1 MMHGFAVPEATQH
14 HYKSLY
20 SFKAPPDGA
29 QPIAGL
35 VTFKGTLYGTT
46 YTGGLQESYGSLG
59 TVFSITKKG
68 NERVLYDFTPL
79 TAWNP
84 SSDLVALRGVLYG
97 VASGGGYN
105 QGVVYRTATSG
116 RERILYSF
124 KGIPDGSAPVSS
136 LIALDGT
143 LYGETVT
150 GGTGHCDGPAVG
162 CGTVFELST
171 SGAERVLYNFPGGSR
186 GRYPVGNLVA
196 VNDTLYGTTVSGG
209 DRKGCFAGSC
219 GTVFSVST
227 SGEEHVLYKFKG
239 PPDGELT
246 QSSNGLVVLNNVLYG
261 TAAEGGTRGFGAV
274 YSVDLSGKETILH
287 SFDGGANDGN
297 DPSARLEVVN
307 GVLYGTTFGGGE
319 TGRGTVFKI
328 NTSGAEQLLY
338 SFAGTPDGSG
348 PLADLTLADSKL
360 YGTTSGG
367 GSESA
372 GTVFRISP

>member
-1 MMHGFAVPEATQH
+1 MAQGPTPIIRSRDLNRFPLGVCVAMVMLAGCGGSQPPISSSSAVVQTMMHGFAVPEATQH

-171 SGAERVLYNFPGGSR
+171 SGAERVLYKRSR
-186 GRYPVGNLVA
+186 R
-196 VNDTLYGTTVSGG
+196 
-209 DRKGCFAGSC
+209 F
-219 GTVFSVST
+219 
-227 SGEEHVLYKFKG
+227 
-239 PPDGELT
+239 
-246 QSSNGLVVLNNVLYG
+246 
-261 TAAEGGTRGFGAV
+261 
-274 YSVDLSGKETILH
+274 SGKYAERRSPLH
-287 SFDGGANDGN
+287 ALSHATFSCA
-297 DPSARLEVVN
+297 SAIV
-307 GVLYGTTFGGGE
+307 
-319 TGRGTVFKI
+319 
-328 NTSGAEQLLY
+328 
-338 SFAGTPDGSG
+338 
-348 PLADLTLADSKL
+348 
-360 YGTTSGG
+360 
-367 GSESA
+367 
-372 GTVFRISP
+372 